1 MVERETRQSWLY
13 QKSVVSHQPLCLKA
27 SCLKGCGSS
36 TPASLTEQGVVLA
49 GNPESGSCQDGR
61 ILDRHRGPSETWVHT
76 HTAFVALAVG
86 ISTTDEEACWLR
98 WVATRPVKVIALLSG
113 LMCLTGFPVG
123 RRR

>member
-1 MVERETRQSWLY
+1 MVERETRQSWLH

-49 GNPESGSCQDGR
+49 GNPE
-61 ILDRHRGPSETWVHT
+61 T
-76 HTAFVALAVG
+76 FVALAVG
-86 ISTTDEEACWLR
+86 ISTTDKEACWLG
-98 WVATRPVKVIALLSG
+98 WVATRPVKVIALPSG